1 MKKRWEI
8 YPPNH
13 SLQETFSRELNISPI
28 TAQVLTNRGING
40 VDQVSQ
46 FLHPSLS
53 HLHSPFLMK
62 DMDKAVDRVVQA
74 LSKKEQV
81 LICGDYDVDGITSTA
96 IMVLFFQ
103 ALQLPCHYYIPH
115 RVNEGYGLHHD
126 VLAEFAQQGGKLVI
140 TVDCGISNTDE
151 VKKAQEMGVDVII
164 TDHHEIPEEIPP
176 AYAILNPKQT
186 DCSFPF
192 KSLAGVGV
200 AFNLIIALR
209 ARLRDLGEWKE
220 GEIPNLRRY
229 LDLVALGT
237 VADLVPLRDENRIF
251 VRFGLEELTSG
262 SRLSTR
268 VLKGTCGLEERI
280 ITSGNI
286 GYQLAPRINAA
297 GRIGEA
303 QRAIELLVTQE
314 REKAEELAR
323 ELNLENSRRQRI
335 EEDIL
340 VEILGRIEE
349 DSPLLQRRSLVFS
362 SESWHP
368 GVTGIVASRLV
379 ERYYRP
385 TILISLDGNR
395 GKGSGRSIEGFDLY
409 EGIKGCSPMLLSFGG
424 HRSAIGLTIER
435 EKIEEFGNRFEELVS
450 QGCRPSDFIPTM
462 RIDAEVPLPAIEMG
476 LIEELS
482 LLAPFGASNPKP
494 VFCSGELAVVDSR
507 IVGENNLKLKVEED
521 GIYDAIGFNMG
532 DLHPLKSDRL
542 KIAFVPQI
550 NEWQGVKTVQLELRD
565 ILIC

>member
-1 MKKRWEI
+1 VK
-8 YPPNH
+8 
-13 SLQETFSRELNISPI
+13 
-28 TAQVLTNRGING
+28 
-40 VDQVSQ
+40 
-46 FLHPSLS
+46 
-53 HLHSPFLMK
+53 
-62 DMDKAVDRVVQA
+62 
-74 LSKKEQV
+74 
-81 LICGDYDVDGITSTA
+81 
-96 IMVLFFQ
+96 
-103 ALQLPCHYYIPH
+103 
-115 RVNEGYGLHHD
+115 
-126 VLAEFAQQGGKLVI
+126 FAQQGGKLVI
-140 TVDCGISNTDE
+140 TADCGISNTDE

-164 TDHHEIPEEIPP
+164 TDHHEVPDQVPP
-176 AYAILNPKQT
+176 AYAVINPKQP
-186 DCSFPF
+186 DCPFPF

-209 ARLRDLGEWKE
+209 ARLRDLGEWGE
-220 GEIPNLRRY
+220 GEAPNLRRY

-268 VLKGTCGLEERI
+268 VLKGVCGLEERS

-286 GYQLAPRINAA
+286 GFQLAPRINAA

-303 QRAIELLVTQE
+303 QRAFELLVTQE

-323 ELNLENSRRQRI
+323 ELSLENSKRQRI

-340 VEILGRIEE
+340 MEITGRIEG
-349 DSPLLQRRSLVFS
+349 DDRLLQRKSLVFS

-368 GVTGIVASRLV
+368 GVIGIVASRLV
-379 ERYYRP
+379 EQYYRP
-385 TILISLDGNR
+385 TILVSLDGDR

-409 EGIKGCSPMLLSFGG
+409 EGVKRCSPMLLNFGG
-424 HRSAIGLTIER
+424 HRFAIGLTIER
-435 EKIEEFGNRFEELVS
+435 QKIEVFTDRFEELVS

-462 RIDAEVPLPAIEMG
+462 RIEAEVPLPIIERE

-494 VFCSGELAVVDSR
+494 VFCSRELMVVDSR
-507 IVGENNLKLKVEED
+507 IVGENNLKLKVQED

-532 DLHPLKSDRL
+532 DLHPLKSDRVR
-542 KIAFVPQI
+542 IAFVPQI
-550 NEWQGVKTVQLELRD
+550 NEWQGIKTVQLELRD
-565 ILIC
+565 IVIC